1 MALNSTYESN
11 NGGRI
16 DKANKNTN
24 DGNVGYGTNKSST
37 TNTAASGG
45 TAMHH

>member
-11 NGGRI
+11 NVTRI
-16 DKANKNTN
+16 DKTNKNTGDN
-24 DGNVGYGTNKSST
+24 GNGYATNKSST
-37 TNTAASGG
+37 TNTAPSG